1 MVKVITQETFD
12 AVVKE
17 NVEEFEMELEEAR
30 KDAIQQFIAQGVD
43 LTNIVTNGPGEGG
56 QTHTIVVT
64 LTNLSKQLDN
74 EVLEDAEVMKSLEEL
89 ETECNIDLAH
99 RIMAEKNGAF
109 PLIVRCL
116 KHYQKNSDL
125 RDQCLKTMASLIQ
138 GYPDI
143 VTHEG
148 IELLCT
154 VLDEDSSLSTV
165 TLVLNVLCHSCRM
178 HENNRES
185 FMANF
190 KLAARIRKLL
200 ESPPTRN
207 QAEVVVKCCQLIR
220 AVVSDDD
227 VRVEFGRAH
236 EYACMIAEQENGL
249 ELLTS
254 LLMEFQTEKTVISEL
269 LPTLSRLAVRNEF
282 CQKIVELG
290 GLEFVMDV
298 LAKYYEDKELVESSF
313 FLIKSLAG
321 NDDVKREVS
330 KGNAVPLIAAALGR
344 HKCVTSLA
352 EMGCAAIAALCLRT
366 PDNAAAFVANG
377 VGQLVVDILKTHKL
391 KVGVERQAS
400 MAIRNIVSR
409 RKDLTTVFIEAGVED
424 LLQTAMK
431 RSQRAPTVEIKAALR
446 DLGCHVQL
454 HEEWTG
460 KGGANMTN

>member
-12 AVVKE
+12 TVVKE
-17 NVEEFEMELEEAR
+17 NVEEFGLELEEAR
-30 KDAIQQFIAQGVD
+30 KDAIQQFTAQGVD
-43 LTNIVTNGPGEGG
+43 LTNIVTDGPGEGG

-64 LTNLSKQLDN
+64 LTNLSKQLAS
-74 EVLEDAEVMKSLEEL
+74 EVLDDAEVLKSLEEV
-89 ETECNIDLAH
+89 EKECNIDLAH

-109 PLIVRCL
+109 PLIVQSL
-116 KHYQKNSDL
+116 KHYQKNSAL

-143 VTHEG
+143 VTHDG

-154 VLDEDSSLSTV
+154 VLEEDSSLSTV
-165 TLVLNVLCHSCRM
+165 TLVLNVFCHSCRM

-236 EYACMIAEQENGL
+236 DYACMIAEQENGL

-254 LLMEFQTEKTVISEL
+254 LLTEFQTEKTVISEL

-344 HKCVTSLA
+344 HKCVASVA

-400 MAIRNIVSR
+400 MAIRNIVAR

-431 RSQRAPTVEIKAALR
+431 RTQRAPTVEIKAALR
-446 DLGCHVQL
+446 DLGCQVQL

-460 KGGANMTN
+460 KGASMTN

>member
-17 NVEEFEMELEEAR
+17 NVEEFGLELEEAR
-30 KDAIQQFIAQGVD
+30 KDAIKQFIAQGVD
-43 LTNIVTNGPGEGG
+43 LTNIVTDGPTEGD
-56 QTHTIVVT
+56 QNHTIVVA
-64 LTNLSKQLDN
+64 LQNLSKL
-74 EVLEDAEVMKSLEEL
+74 LENAAPDDAEVMTFLKEL
-89 ETECNIDLAH
+89 ETQCNIDLAH

-109 PLIVRCL
+109 PIIV
-116 KHYQKNSDL
+116 
-125 RDQCLKTMASLIQ
+125 QCLKRYQNNLSLKEQCLKSMASLIQ
-138 GYPDI
+138 GYPDL

-148 IELLCT
+148 IELLCN
-154 VLDEDSSLSTV
+154 LLEEDSSLTTV

-200 ESPPTRN
+200 ESPPSRN
-207 QAEVVVKCCQLIR
+207 HAEVVVKCCQLIR

-254 LLMEFQTEKTVISEL
+254 LLTEFQTEKTVINEL

-282 CQKIVELG
+282 CQRIVELG
-290 GLEFVMDV
+290 GLQFVMDV
-298 LAKYYEDKELVESSF
+298 LAKYYDDKELVESSF

-344 HKCVTSLA
+344 HKCVAALA

-409 RKDLTTVFIEAGVED
+409 RKDLTTVFLEAGVEE

-431 RSQRAPTVEIKAALR
+431 RTQRAPTVEIKAALR

-454 HEEWTG
+454 QEQWTG
-460 KGGANMTN
+460 KGTAMTN

>member
-30 KDAIQQFIAQGVD
+30 KDAIQQFVAQGVD

-56 QTHTIVVT
+56 QTHSIVVT

-89 ETECNIDLAH
+89 EKECNIDLAH

-254 LLMEFQTEKTVISEL
+254 LLTEFQTEKTVISEL

-352 EMGCAAIAALCLRT
+352 EMGCAAIGALCLRT

>member
-17 NVEEFEMELEEAR
+17 NVEEFGLELEEAR
-30 KDAIQQFIAQGVD
+30 KDAIKQFIAQGVD
-43 LTNIVTNGPGEGG
+43 LTNIVTDGPTEGD
-56 QTHTIVVT
+56 QTHTIVVA
-64 LTNLSKQLDN
+64 LQNLSKL
-74 EVLEDAEVMKSLEEL
+74 LENAAPDDAEVMTFLREL
-89 ETECNIDLAH
+89 ETQCNIDLAH

-109 PLIVRCL
+109 PIIV
-116 KHYQKNSDL
+116 
-125 RDQCLKTMASLIQ
+125 QCLKRNQNNLSLKEQCLKSMASLIQ
-138 GYPDI
+138 GYPDL

-148 IELLCT
+148 IELLCN
-154 VLDEDSSLSTV
+154 LLEEDSSLTTV
-165 TLVLNVLCHSCRM
+165 TLVLSVLCHSCRM

-200 ESPPTRN
+200 ESPPSRSH
-207 QAEVVVKCCQLIR
+207 AEVVVKCCQLIR

-236 EYACMIAEQENGL
+236 DYACMIAEQEKGL

-254 LLMEFQTEKTVISEL
+254 LLTEFQTEKTVINEL

-298 LAKYYEDKELVESSF
+298 LSKYYDDKDLVESSF

-330 KGNAVPLIAAALGR
+330 KGNAVPLITAALGR
-344 HKCVTSLA
+344 HQCVPALA
-352 EMGCAAIAALCLRT
+352 EMGCAAIGALCLRT

-377 VGQLVVDILKTHKL
+377 FGQLVVDILKIHKL

-400 MAIRNIVSR
+400 MAIRNIVAR
-409 RKDLTTVFIEAGVED
+409 RKDLTTILLEAGVED

-431 RSQRAPTVEIKAALR
+431 RTQRAPTVEIKAALR
-446 DLGCHVQL
+446 DLGCQVQL

-460 KGGANMTN
+460 KGTAMTN